1 MIQYILIALV
11 TLVVGIATYCFII
24 DHIKRYWIIG
34 FDGRVV
40 VIRGPFD
47 FGEYVDDE
55 LDKARKDFQ
64 EYVVWRRSFVNRDK
78 IIRELGQMYHMSRII
93 RRISDDGY
101 TLRDITPVQRRN
113 KAGKFVKR
121 GE

>member
-1 MIQYILIALV
+1 MMQYILIALV
-11 TLVVGIATYCFII
+11 SLVFGMTTYCFVI

-47 FGEYVDDE
+47 FGEYVDNE
-55 LDKARKDFQ
+55 LDKAHKDFQ
-64 EYVVWRRSFVNRDK
+64 EYVVWRRSFANRDK
-78 IIRELGQMYHMSRII
+78 IIRELGNMYHMSRII

-101 TLRDITPVQRRN
+101 TLRDTTPVQCRD
-113 KAGKFVKR
+113 KSGKFTKR